1 MTGFGDAQL
10 EDGESAVTAE
20 IRAVNNRYLK
30 LQTRLPDGFGS
41 LEAVIEKTIRTKIS
55 RGTVTVSVRLNRQ
68 KQEPRYQLNKPL
80 IRSCWEQLQAV
91 ATEMA
96 VPRPVE
102 FWSVLSLPDAVQQD
116 TADQADK
123 GQVAELVQRAVAE
136 ALTRLETFREVE
148 GQSMRTELIQQC
160 DLLAS
165 RLDQIELRAP
175 LVVATYSTRL
185 LERVREAIATTD
197 VSVSSSD
204 LIREISIF
212 ADRVDINE
220 EITRLR
226 SHLSQFRTFL
236 DEQTSEGRK
245 LEFLG
250 QEVFREINTIGSK
263 GNDVEIAHHVVEMK
277 AAVEKIREVLQN
289 VE

>member
-102 FWSVLSLPDAVQQD
+102 FWSVLSLPEAVQQD
-116 TADQADK
+116 TADQADR

>member
-1 MTGFGDAQL
+1 
-10 EDGESAVTAE
+10 
-20 IRAVNNRYLK
+20 
-30 LQTRLPDGFGS
+30 
-41 LEAVIEKTIRTKIS
+41 
-55 RGTVTVSVRLNRQ
+55 
-68 KQEPRYQLNKPL
+68 
-80 IRSCWEQLQAV
+80 
-91 ATEMA
+91 
-96 VPRPVE
+96 
-102 FWSVLSLPDAVQQD
+102 
-116 TADQADK
+116 
-123 GQVAELVQRAVAE
+123 VAE

>member
-1 MTGFGDAQL
+1 MLLSMTGFGDAQL

-102 FWSVLSLPDAVQQD
+102 FWSVLSLPEAVQQD
-116 TADQADK
+116 TAD
-123 GQVAELVQRAVAE
+123 
-136 ALTRLETFREVE
+136 
-148 GQSMRTELIQQC
+148 
-160 DLLAS
+160 
-165 RLDQIELRAP
+165 
-175 LVVATYSTRL
+175 
-185 LERVREAIATTD
+185 
-197 VSVSSSD
+197 
-204 LIREISIF
+204 
-212 ADRVDINE
+212 
-220 EITRLR
+220 
-226 SHLSQFRTFL
+226 
-236 DEQTSEGRK
+236 
-245 LEFLG
+245 
-250 QEVFREINTIGSK
+250 
-263 GNDVEIAHHVVEMK
+263 
-277 AAVEKIREVLQN
+277 
-289 VE
+289 